1 MWLNPDDSHE
11 LLWDYGMCVDTSRG
25 AAVRDLIAKALKGPL
40 VPPQQE
46 VPIYNLLDLNMYY
59 PVYIYDIFSSSN
71 LDSFS
76 ECSYTQKSC
85 LLYLCHEKVKHWED
99 QLPLF

>member
-1 MWLNPDDSHE
+1 VWLNPDDNHE

-46 VPIYNLLDLNMYY
+46 VLIYR
-59 PVYIYDIFSSSN
+59 YIYYDIIITPKLHSS
-71 LDSFS
+71 
-76 ECSYTQKSC
+76 
-85 LLYLCHEKVKHWED
+85 
-99 QLPLF
+99 P

>member
-1 MWLNPDDSHE
+1 MWLNPDDNHE

-46 VPIYNLLDLNMYY
+46 VVITDDIY
-59 PVYIYDIFSSSN
+59 YDIISPKLHS
-71 LDSFS
+71 
-76 ECSYTQKSC
+76 
-85 LLYLCHEKVKHWED
+85 
-99 QLPLF
+99 LP